1 MIKGKTSTGFEYTI
15 AGDARD
21 DMELLEAFMDID
33 NGKVSGLKSVIEQ
46 LLGKDQK
53 AALYDHLRNKETGRV
68 RASEVMAAIGEI
80 LTNAGEQ
87 DNAVKN

>member
-15 AGDARD
+15 ADEARD